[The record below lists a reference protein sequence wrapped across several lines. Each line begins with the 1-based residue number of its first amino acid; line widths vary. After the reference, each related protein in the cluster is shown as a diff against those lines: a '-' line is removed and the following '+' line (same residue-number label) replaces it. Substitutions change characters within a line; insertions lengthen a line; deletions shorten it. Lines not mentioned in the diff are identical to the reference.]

1 MKQKLK
7 EIAKEVSSL
16 KHSDSIGID
25 NFYFEE
31 FFNNYIGEFFPSI
44 IKWTE
49 YIFNMQKS
57 DSESYGDI
65 DFTFER
71 LVNTPEKKV
80 LYLNNHSSTADITK
94 YLIVYEKTE
103 YETFFHIR
111 KVWDD
116 KQTDY
121 KKNSLYVNKP
131 NLKWYKDR
139 NFDLKFND
147 KLKSALQCSYG
158 DCRDSGFVLTA
169 KAYTFTK
176 DAPLNWNFENG
187 MIYNYN
193 NLKFVSFYLDVAY
206 NELFD
211 KNDR

>member
-1 MKQKLK
+1 MKEKLK
-7 EIAKEVSSL
+7 EMAKELVSL

-25 NFYFEE
+25 NMYFED
-31 FFNNYIGEFFPSI
+31 FFNKYIGEFFPSI

-49 YIFNMQKS
+49 YIFNNQKS

-71 LVNTPEKKV
+71 LVNTPEKMV
-80 LYLNNHSSTADITK
+80 LYLRNHSSTADITK
-94 YLIVYEKTE
+94 YLIIYEKKE
-103 YETFFHIR
+103 YESFFHIR

-121 KKNSLYVNKP
+121 KIKSSWVNQP

-139 NFDLKFND
+139 NFDLKYND
-147 KLKSALQCSYG
+147 KLKSALQGSYG

-169 KAYTFTK
+169 K
-176 DAPLNWNFENG
+176 
-187 MIYNYN
+187 
-193 NLKFVSFYLDVAY
+193 
-206 NELFD
+206 
-211 KNDR
+211 